1 MAHVSDMQSGSSA
14 GAFLRAEN
22 GESPTVLFREAGL
35 GPELIGEKRIERC
48 MHRWR
53 KAIRIEDQ
61 GTVDRADIPNSSIG
75 SNLANGDNR
84 RDDENDMRDLII
96 HRQALYIRRLE
107 LKADDLQMQLSQ
119 QSLSNH
125 V

>member
-48 MHRWR
+48 MHRW
-53 KAIRIEDQ
+53 
-61 GTVDRADIPNSSIG
+61 G
-75 SNLANGDNR
+75 
-84 RDDENDMRDLII
+84 
-96 HRQALYIRRLE
+96 RQYE
-107 LKADDLQMQLSQ
+107 
-119 QSLSNH
+119 
-125 V
+125 